1 MMQKGLKAG
10 VDASSEIQLECTDSV
25 QTESCEGWQKKAVV
39 MTVVM
44 LSKEKKTT

>member
-25 QTESCEGWQKKAVV
+25 QTESCEKAVV